1 MRKKLSIAALLLLI
15 AVSWTRADIGQTI
28 SINGQTIQGIV
39 NRITFEGDNVV
50 LHFAGDNTETADM
63 DAVVLSFDYSSMVS
77 VEELSVLPYSSST
90 SVTIYDAQ
98 GKLIATTSRLM
109 PLSSCLSTLRSGVY
123 VLKSDQQTMKIST
136 SALHGRAVTI
146 LPQSPGRNTQVPS
159 PPAALPCACRH
170 VCPG

>member
-1 MRKKLSIAALLLLI
+1 MRKILSVAALLLLI
-15 AVSWTRADIGQTI
+15 AVSWTRADISQTI

-90 SVTIYDAQ
+90 SVF
-98 GKLIATTSRLM
+98 S
-109 PLSSCLSTLRSGVY
+109 
-123 VLKSDQQTMKIST
+123 
-136 SALHGRAVTI
+136 
-146 LPQSPGRNTQVPS
+146 
-159 PPAALPCACRH
+159 
-170 VCPG
+170 